1 MQMGEILMK
10 KIARKPV
17 IEAPKRRLESQ
28 PYKPQVRTKS
38 LSERQAILWNEKL
51 SKNEYTQRRL
61 TFGQYVN
68 VMIRDLPRDYIE
80 WGILNL
86 NTEWAE
92 MFARELQRRD
102 YKFRNITT

>member
-1 MQMGEILMK
+1 MK
-10 KIARKPV
+10 KSNRKPV
-17 IEAPKRRLESQ
+17 IKAPKALPQAQ
-28 PYKPQVRTKS
+28 PYKPPVRTKS

-51 SKNEYTQRRL
+51 SVNEYTQRRL
-61 TFGQYVN
+61 TFGRYVN
-68 VMIRDLPRDYIE
+68 VMIRDIPRDYIE

-102 YKFRNITT
+102 YKMRQITT